1 MTPTPMR
8 GIRVPASYFGAA
20 LAAAILLQLSMVPT
34 ATFAQDERPE
44 DAAVVQHLNAA
55 ITWYKQLSSSNESAG
70 QPSDAFYL
78 ENARNLAKQALQLAF
93 QSAEAEAALM
103 ATGKGGE
110 GAAVPAQT
118 SNEQQNISKAA
129 ANTANLI
136 SQTQA
141 QIEAVSQQIEKASG
155 KKRQELTSQRES
167 LQEQLEFNKALQE
180 ALQKLTTFMSGNGAA
195 SRGLAKEIDDLKNSV
210 PGVFAKIPPKA
221 VPGATAGTPPAAP
234 EGTGLIS
241 QTSLLFTRIAGLR
254 DLDQL
259 VGGETRVAAMARQVQ
274 TPLRARLRDTV
285 QQGRALSGQ
294 PPPQDPAGVEANRR
308 KMTLLTTQFKQIA
321 DAAVPLTQELIVLD
335 ESQASLRQWQS
346 SIHSGYLRILETVA
360 IRLAFLMGGIIIVLV
375 LSELSQKAIF
385 RYVRDARKRHQLLLV
400 RRIVTVILMAIVL
413 AMGFVSEFASLATF
427 AGFIT
432 AGIALAL
439 QTVIVSVAAYFFLI
453 GRHGVRVGDRIT
465 VSGVTGDVI
474 DVGLVRL
481 SLMEL
486 GGAGSDLHLTG
497 RVVVFSNSVIFQ
509 AAPFFKQ
516 IPGTGYVWHEVVVK
530 LERGADYTLAEGKL
544 LEAVNSVYFQY
555 RESLEQQHQTLEG
568 MFSVPVSAPSP
579 QARLQLGEDRLDL
592 VVRYPV
598 VLRRESEIDDQM
610 AKKVV
615 ETIENLPE
623 LKAAVGGPTIR
634 PAAKS

>member
-1 MTPTPMR
+1 MR
-8 GIRVPASYFGAA
+8 GLRVPASYFGAA
-20 LAAAILLQLSMVPT
+20 LAAAIFLQLSMVPR
-34 ATFAQDERPE
+34 ATCAQDARPE
-44 DAAVVQHLNAA
+44 DAAVIRHLNAA

-93 QSAEAEAALM
+93 QSAEAEAASL
-103 ATGKGGE
+103 ATEKGGG
-110 GAAVPAQT
+110 GAAVSSQT
-118 SNEQQNISKAA
+118 STEQQNISKSA

-141 QIEAVSQQIEKASG
+141 QIEALNRQIEKASG

-167 LQEQLEFNKALQE
+167 LQEQVDFNKALQE

-195 SRGLAKEIDDLKNSV
+195 SGGLAKEIDDLKNSV

-221 VPGATAGTPPAAP
+221 ASAATAGTPPAGA

-259 VGGETRVAAMARQVQ
+259 VEGATRVAAMARQVQ
-274 TPLRARLRDTV
+274 TPLRTRLRDTV
-285 QQGRALSGQ
+285 QQGRELTSQ
-294 PPPQDPAGVEANRR
+294 PAPQDPASVEANRR

-335 ESQASLRQWQS
+335 ESRASLRQWQS
-346 SIHSGYLRILETVA
+346 SIHYGYLHILETVA
-360 IRLAFLMGGIIIVLV
+360 IRLAFLAGGIVIVLV
-375 LSELSQKAIF
+375 LSEVWQKAIF
-385 RYVRDARKRHQLLLV
+385 RYVRDARKRHQLLLL
-400 RRIVTVILMAIVL
+400 RRIVTVLLMTIVL
-413 AMGFVSEFASLATF
+413 ALGFVSEFASLATF

-465 VSGVTGDVI
+465 VSGVTGDII

-481 SLMEL
+481 SMMEL
-486 GGAGSDLHLTG
+486 GGAGSDLQPTG
-497 RVVVFSNSVIFQ
+497 RVVVVSNSVLFQ
-509 AAPFFKQ
+509 GAPFFKQ
-516 IPGTGYVWHEVVVK
+516 IPGTAYAWHEVVVK

-544 LEAVNSVYFQY
+544 LEAVNSVYSQY
-555 RESLEQQHQTLEG
+555 RDSLEQQHQTLEG
-568 MFSVPVSAPSP
+568 LFAVPMSAPSP
-579 QARLQLGEDRLDL
+579 HARLQLGEDRLDL

-598 VLRRESEIDDQM
+598 VLHRESEIDNQV
-610 AKKVV
+610 AQKVV
-615 ETIENLPE
+615 ETIENLPD
-623 LKAAVGGPTIR
+623 LRAAVGAPTIR

>member
-1 MTPTPMR
+1 MR
-8 GIRVPASYFGAA
+8 GLRVPASFIGAA
-20 LAAAILLQLSMVPT
+20 LAAVILLQLSMVQR
-34 ATFAQDERPE
+34 ATSAQDERPE
-44 DAAVVQHLNAA
+44 DAAIIRHLNAA
-55 ITWYKQLSSSNESAG
+55 ITWYKQLSSANESAG

-93 QSAEAEAALM
+93 QSAEAEAALL
-103 ATGKGGE
+103 ATDKRGG
-110 GAAVPAQT
+110 GAAVPSQT
-118 SNEQQNISKAA
+118 STEQQNISKAA
-129 ANTANLI
+129 ADTANLI

-141 QIEAVSQQIEKASG
+141 QIEAVNRQTEKASG
-155 KKRQELTSQRES
+155 KKLKELTSQRES

-180 ALQKLTTFMSGNGAA
+180 ALQKLTTFMSSNGAG
-195 SRGLAKEIDDLKNSV
+195 SGGLAKEIDDLKKSV
-210 PGVFAKIPPKA
+210 PGVFAKIPAKA
-221 VPGATAGTPPAAP
+221 ASAATASTPPAGA

-259 VGGETRVAAMARQVQ
+259 VGGASRVAAIARQVQ

-285 QQGRALSGQ
+285 QQGRELTSQ
-294 PPPQDPAGVEANRR
+294 PPPQDPAGVEANRL

-360 IRLAFLMGGIIIVLV
+360 IRLGFLLGGVVIVLL
-375 LSELSQKAIF
+375 LSEVWQKAIF
-385 RYVRDARKRHQLLLV
+385 RYVRDARKRHQLLLL
-400 RRIVTVILMAIVL
+400 RRIVTVLLMTIVL

-465 VSGVTGDVI
+465 VSGVTGDII

-486 GGAGSDLHLTG
+486 GGAGSDLHPTG
-497 RVVVFSNSVIFQ
+497 RVVVVSNSVLFQ
-509 AAPFFKQ
+509 GAPFFKQ
-516 IPGTGYVWHEVVVK
+516 IPGTAYTWHEVVVK

-544 LEAVNSVYFQY
+544 LEAVNAVYSQY

-568 MFSVPVSAPSP
+568 LFAVRVSAPSP
-579 QARLQLGEDRLDL
+579 QTRLQLGENHLDL

-598 VLRRESEIDDQM
+598 VLHRESEIDNQV

-615 ETIENLPE
+615 EAFENSPD

-634 PAAKS
+634 PAANS

>member
-1 MTPTPMR
+1 MR
-8 GIRVPASYFGAA
+8 GLRVTASYIGAA
-20 LAAAILLQLSMVPT
+20 LAAAALLQLSMVPR
-34 ATFAQDERPE
+34 ATSAQEERPE
-44 DAAVVQHLNAA
+44 DAAVIRHLNAA

-93 QSAEAEAALM
+93 QSAEAEAALL
-103 ATGKGGE
+103 ATDKGGG
-110 GAAVPAQT
+110 GAAVSSQT
-118 SNEQQNISKAA
+118 STEQQNISKAA
-129 ANTANLI
+129 ANTANI
-136 SQTQA
+136 IGQTQA
-141 QIEAVSQQIEKASG
+141 QIEAVNRQIEKASG
-155 KKRQELTSQRES
+155 KKLQELTSQRES

-180 ALQKLTTFMSGNGAA
+180 ALQKLTTFMSGSGAA
-195 SRGLAKEIDDLKNSV
+195 SGGLPKEIEDLKNSV
-210 PGVFAKIPPKA
+210 PGVFAKTPSKA
-221 VPGATAGTPPAAP
+221 ASAATASTPPAAT
-234 EGTGLIS
+234 EGTGLVS
-241 QTSLLFTRIAGLR
+241 QTSLLFTRVAGLR
-254 DLDQL
+254 DLNQL
-259 VGGETRVAAMARQVQ
+259 VEGATQVAEMARQVQ
-274 TPLRARLRDTV
+274 TPLRARLRATV
-285 QQGRALSGQ
+285 QQGRELTSQ

-335 ESQASLRQWQS
+335 ESQASLRQWES

-360 IRLAFLMGGIIIVLV
+360 IRLGFLLGGIVIVLV
-375 LSELSQKAIF
+375 LSELTQKAIF
-385 RYVRDARKRHQLLLV
+385 RYVRDVRKRHQLLLL
-400 RRIVTVILMAIVL
+400 RRIVTVLLMAIVL
-413 AMGFVSEFASLATF
+413 ALGFVSEFASLATF
-427 AGFIT
+427 AGFLT

-486 GGAGSDLHLTG
+486 GGAGSDLHPTG
-497 RVVVFSNSVIFQ
+497 RVVVVSNSVVFQ
-509 AAPFFKQ
+509 GAPFFKQ
-516 IPGTGYVWHEVVVK
+516 IPGTAYAWHEVVVK

-544 LEAVNSVYFQY
+544 LEAVNSVYSQY
-555 RESLEQQHQTLEG
+555 RDGLEQQHQTLKG
-568 MFSVPVSAPSP
+568 SFAVPVSAPSP
-579 QARLQLGEDRLDL
+579 QARLQLGENRLDL

-598 VLRRESEIDDQM
+598 VLHHESEIDNQV

-615 ETIENLPE
+615 EMIESLAD
-623 LKAAVGGPTIR
+623 LKAVVGEPTIR